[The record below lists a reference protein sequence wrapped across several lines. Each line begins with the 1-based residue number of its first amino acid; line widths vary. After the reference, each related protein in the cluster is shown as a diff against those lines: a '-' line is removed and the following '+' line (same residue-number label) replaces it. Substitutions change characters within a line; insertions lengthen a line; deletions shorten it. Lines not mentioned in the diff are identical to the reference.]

1 MPRNARRVTPGLR
14 GQGRLVTESKDKT
27 SELEGRLAELEAFFD
42 VEALRG
48 EAEELGDEMSRPGF
62 WDDPEEA
69 KAVSAR
75 FSRVQGRIELLDGLR
90 GSLSDSGELLEL
102 AEEDRELLL
111 EVEEEL
117 GRVERVLEE
126 QEIARLFSGEYDE
139 GDAIL
144 TINPGAGGVD
154 SQDWAEMLARMYRR
168 WAERRG
174 LGLEVIEYTEGEEAG
189 IKSATFT
196 VSGEYAFGLLSAERG
211 VHRLVRISPFDAGA
225 RRHTSFA
232 SVAVAPVVGEAVEVE
247 IEEKDLKVDTY
258 RASGA
263 GGQHV
268 NKTDSAVRITHLP
281 TGIVAQCQNERS
293 QHQNREVAM
302 RVLRARLFELE
313 REKREKEIAA
323 QSGEKAEIEWGSQIR
338 SYVLH
343 PYKLV
348 KDHRTGEETANVDRV
363 LDGDL
368 DAFIYAYLKNR
379 TAA

>member
-1 MPRNARRVTPGLR
+1 M
-14 GQGRLVTESKDKT
+14 TELKDKI
-27 SELEGRLAELEAFFD
+27 SELEGHLAELEAFFD
-42 VEALRG
+42 VEALRT
-48 EAEELGDEMSRPGF
+48 EAEELGEDMSRPGF

-69 KAVSAR
+69 RAVSAR
-75 FSRVQGRIELLDGLR
+75 FSRVQGRIELLDGLKV
-90 GSLSDSGELLEL
+90 SLSDSGELLEL
-102 AEEDRELLL
+102 AEEDGELLP
-111 EVEEEL
+111 EVREEL
-117 GRVERVLEE
+117 RRVEQVLEE
-126 QEIARLFSGEYDE
+126 QEIARLFAGEYDE

-144 TINPGAGGVD
+144 TINSGAGGVD
-154 SQDWAEMLARMYRR
+154 SQDWAEMLARMYQR

-174 LGLEVIEYTEGEEAG
+174 FGLEVIEYTEGEEAG

-232 SVAVAPVVGEAVEVE
+232 SVAVAPVVDEAVEAE

-313 REKREKEIAA
+313 REKREQEIAA
-323 QSGEKAEIEWGSQIR
+323 QSGEKADIEWGSQIR

-368 DAFIYAYLKNR
+368 DDFIYAYLKTR

>member
-1 MPRNARRVTPGLR
+1 M
-14 GQGRLVTESKDKT
+14 
-27 SELEGRLAELEAFFD
+27 
-42 VEALRG
+42 
-48 EAEELGDEMSRPGF
+48 
-62 WDDPEEA
+62 
-69 KAVSAR
+69 
-75 FSRVQGRIELLDGLR
+75 
-90 GSLSDSGELLEL
+90 
-102 AEEDRELLL
+102 
-111 EVEEEL
+111 
-117 GRVERVLEE
+117 
-126 QEIARLFSGEYDE
+126 
-139 GDAIL
+139 
-144 TINPGAGGVD
+144 
-154 SQDWAEMLARMYRR
+154 
-168 WAERRG
+168 
-174 LGLEVIEYTEGEEAG
+174 
-189 IKSATFT
+189 
-196 VSGEYAFGLLSAERG
+196 
-211 VHRLVRISPFDAGA
+211 HRLVRISPFDAGA

-232 SVAVAPVVGEAVEVE
+232 SVAVAPVVGEAVKVE

-313 REKREKEIAA
+313 REKREQEIAA

-368 DAFIYAYLKNR
+368 DAFMYAYLKNR
-379 TAA
+379 TVA

>member
-1 MPRNARRVTPGLR
+1 VSELR
-14 GQGRLVTESKDKT
+14 EKT
-27 SELEGRLAELEAFFD
+27 SVLEERLAELEAFFG
-42 VEALRG
+42 VERLRDEAAKLG
-48 EAEELGDEMSRPGF
+48 EQMSRPGF
-62 WDDPEEA
+62 WDDPEKA
-69 KAVSAR
+69 KEVSAR
-75 FSRVQGRIELLDGLR
+75 FSRVEARMRLLEGLR
-90 GSLSDSGELLEL
+90 GSLTDSEELLEL
-102 AEEDRELLL
+102 AEDDGDLLS

-117 GRVERVLEE
+117 RRVERVLEE
-126 QEIARLFSGEYDE
+126 QEVARLFAGEYDE

-168 WAERRG
+168 WAELRG
-174 LGLEVIEYTEGEEAG
+174 FGLEVIEYTEGEEAG

-211 VHRLVRISPFDAGA
+211 VHRLVRISPYDAGG

-232 SVAVAPVVGEAVEVE
+232 SVAVAPVIDDRVEVD
-247 IEEKDLKVDTY
+247 IDEKDLKIDTY
-258 RASGA
+258 RSSGA

-281 TGIVAQCQNERS
+281 TGIVVQCQNERS

-313 REKREKEIAA
+313 REKREREIA
-323 QSGEKAEIEWGSQIR
+323 SIGGEKADIEWGSQIR

-348 KDHRTGEETANVDRV
+348 KDHRTGEETANVERV

-368 DAFIYAYLKNR
+368 DAFIYAFLKSR
-379 TAA
+379 AAA

>member
-1 MPRNARRVTPGLR
+1 MSELR
-14 GQGRLVTESKDKT
+14 EKT
-27 SELEGRLAELEAFFD
+27 GELEGRLAELEAFFG
-42 VEALRG
+42 VETLREEVAGLG
-48 EAEELGDEMSRPGF
+48 EEMSNPGF
-62 WDDPEEA
+62 WDDQEEA
-69 KAVSAR
+69 RRVSSR
-75 FSRVQGRIELLDGLR
+75 FSRAQARIELLDGLR
-90 GSLSDSGELLEL
+90 ERLADSEELLEL
-102 AEEDRELLL
+102 AEEDGTLLP
-111 EVEEEL
+111 EVEDEL

-126 QEIARLFSGEYDE
+126 QEVARLFSGEYDE

-174 LGLEVIEYTEGEEAG
+174 FGLEVIEYTEGEEAG

-211 VHRLVRISPFDAGA
+211 VHRLVRISPFDAGG

-302 RVLRARLFELE
+302 RVLKARLFELE
-313 REKREKEIAA
+313 REKREREIAA

-368 DAFIYAYLKNR
+368 DAFVYAYLKNR

>member
-1 MPRNARRVTPGLR
+1 M
-14 GQGRLVTESKDKT
+14 
-27 SELEGRLAELEAFFD
+27 SELRDRAAGLEERLAELEAFFG
-42 VEALRG
+42 VEALREE
-48 EAEELGDEMSRPGF
+48 EAELGEQMSRPGF
-62 WDDPEEA
+62 WDDQERARE
-69 KAVSAR
+69 VSAR
-75 FSRVQGRIELLDGLR
+75 FSRVQARISLMEGLR
-90 GSLSDSGELLEL
+90 GSLSDSEELLEL
-102 AEEDRELLL
+102 AAEEGDLLP

-117 GRVERVLEE
+117 RQIERVLEE
-126 QEIARLFSGEYDE
+126 QEIARLFTGEYDE
-139 GDAIL
+139 GGAIL
-144 TINPGAGGVD
+144 TINSGAGGVD

-174 LGLEVIEYTEGEEAG
+174 FGLEVIEYTEGEEAG

-196 VSGEYAFGLLSAERG
+196 VSGEYSFGLLSAERG
-211 VHRLVRISPFDAGA
+211 VHRLVRISPFDAGS

-232 SVAVAPVVGEAVEVE
+232 SVAVAPEIDDRVEVE
-247 IEEKDLKVDTY
+247 IDEKDLKVDTY

-281 TGIVAQCQNERS
+281 TGIVVQCQNERS

-302 RVLRARLFELE
+302 RVLRARLFERE
-313 REKREKEIAA
+313 RERREQEIA
-323 QSGEKAEIEWGSQIR
+323 SIGGEKADIEWGSQIR

-363 LDGDL
+363 LDGDI

-379 TAA
+379 AVA